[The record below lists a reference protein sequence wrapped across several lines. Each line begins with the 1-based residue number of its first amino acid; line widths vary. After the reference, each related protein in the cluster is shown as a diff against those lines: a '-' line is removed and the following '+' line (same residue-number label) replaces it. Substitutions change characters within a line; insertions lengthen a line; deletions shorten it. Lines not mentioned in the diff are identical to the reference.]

1 MFAYKVKSKLGL
13 CNLTSTFMSN
23 ERQNIPGLQIKRV
36 GNRKNTIKLIE
47 GIIQLPCW
55 DGYYLD
61 ENPLKHRI
69 KTVTGGQIILSV
81 DAEITTDEKINCD
94 REQVN
99 TYWYLVEQQEHVK
112 QAILQALVNDFPR
125 LLEEEYKYFDVEEG
139 DFPPLSDIVPG
150 YDFKNYIGPN
160 TISIGEEFKDDAAYV
175 TWYFSCRWDPEHGF
189 QVVTHNDRIIDIAQ
203 DSNPWKISKD
213 NGTYTEEM
221 EQRSKNAGPP
231 PFAWKKKKWWQF
243 WK

>member
-1 MFAYKVKSKLGL
+1 M
-13 CNLTSTFMSN
+13 NN
-23 ERQNIPGLQIKRV
+23 ERQNIPGLQIKRF
-36 GNRKNTIKLIE
+36 GDRKNPTKLVQ
-47 GIIQLPCW
+47 GIIQLSSW

-61 ENPLKHRI
+61 EDFYKKKI
-69 KTVTGGQIILSV
+69 KRVTDGQITLSV
-81 DAEITTDEKINCD
+81 DAEITRDEKINCD
-94 REQVN
+94 PEQVN

-112 QAILQALVNDFPR
+112 QQILQALVNDFPS
-125 LLEEEYKYFDVEEG
+125 LLEEDYKSYDIEEG
-139 DFPPLSDIVPG
+139 GFPPLSDIVSG
-150 YDFKNYIGPN
+150 FDFKNYIGPN

-175 TWYFSCRWDPEHGF
+175 TWYFNCRWDPEHGF

-203 DSNPWKISKD
+203 DADPWKVSKD

-221 EQRSKNAGPP
+221 AQRSKNAGPE